1 MPGWALGATPTLLE
15 HHRDLPDSLTVRVLG
30 LHAGAGARGHALS
43 QPGSAHA
50 PGPHGCVVVA
60 SRNATPQLI
69 PQGLAR

>member
-1 MPGWALGATPTLLE
+1 MCEATF
-15 HHRDLPDSLTVRVLG
+15 DLPDSLTVRVLG

-60 SRNATPQLI
+60 SRNVTPQLI